1 MPRLAADPDGDLFVS
16 DGGKRKAQETLT
28 VQIVEAIADRVG
40 IHMTPH
46 QFRHV
51 AAALYL
57 EEHPEDFQSV
67 SDLLGHSWA
76 KTTLIYAG
84 SSSRR
89 ASKAFGSFILKKRES
104 LKLQGAKRAR
114 RQRK

>member
-1 MPRLAADPDGDLFVS
+1 M
-16 DGGKRKAQETLT
+16 
-28 VQIVEAIADRVG
+28 
-40 IHMTPH
+40 
-46 QFRHV
+46 

-67 SDLLGHSWA
+67 SDLLGHAWA

-89 ASKAFGSFILKKRES
+89 ASKAYGSFIIGQREA
-104 LKLQGAKRAR
+104 LKLKGHAR
-114 RQRK
+114 RRKAA